1 MDFIRFKKRYMEIL
15 ELVSITYI
23 LITIHWYKIKST
35 RHFIA
40 LHVFYARL
48 FALSLCPLHFSQPNK
63 WVNFMFPTRKFTSIA
78 RNFQSFVKCFFFCR
92 KEKLKNQNRFMEK
105 MSVVYLSCKHVS
117 FKHTP
122 EYELKANFLIIKI
135 KSFFFYC
142 QNFNSPP

>member
-1 MDFIRFKKRYMEIL
+1 MEIL

-23 LITIHWYKIKST
+23 LIPIHLYKRIIDFHWQLCKSVLDILQ
-35 RHFIA
+35 RCMSFMPGC
-40 LHVFYARL
+40 LH
-48 FALSLCPLHFSQPNK
+48 LCPLHFPQANK
-63 WVNFMFPTRKFTSIA
+63 WVNFMFPTRKFTSSK
-78 RNFQSFVKCFFFCR
+78 FCEKFFFFCR

-105 MSVVYLSCKHVS
+105 MSVVYKSCKHVS

-122 EYELKANFLIIKI
+122 KYELKANFLIIKI